1 MRLWAAFLC
10 FVVLYG
16 STLPALAQEV
26 AGEQEATTRIK
37 ALEEERDRLN
47 ERLKGIEAEL
57 RTLQAKRASDEQGA
71 KLEIEGYIAEQEV
84 LQAPYDYATPVMV
97 KGKPWA
103 LAPGKRLPVVG
114 AVWSAG
120 DGYWRVRE
128 GDRTGYVK
136 NMLSKFYRDGTEIS
150 ILERENVLKSLAPKT
165 REELAAALQGKR
177 LVIFGVFPDGPNSAG
192 GSGAKIVYRYLDGR
206 KVIKYLYFTVTPF
219 NSVGDPVAD
228 RISGKSQRRLTVTG
242 PLEAAPLDKKEFHEE
257 SFWDPIWYDNSLSCL
272 RLDKVDVQYIDG
284 STETFSGKKL
294 QDAIF
299 PEFRNGCRV

>member
-1 MRLWAAFLC
+1 
-10 FVVLYG
+10 V
-16 STLPALAQEV
+16 
-26 AGEQEATTRIK
+26 
-37 ALEEERDRLN
+37 EE
-47 ERLKGIEAEL
+47 
-57 RTLQAKRASDEQGA
+57 
-71 KLEIEGYIAEQEV
+71 EV
-84 LQAPYDYATPVMV
+84 LQAPYDYATPVMI
-97 KGKPWA
+97 KGKPWT
-103 LAPGKRLPVVG
+103 LAPGKGLTVVG
-114 AVWSAG
+114 GVWSVI

-128 GDRTGYVK
+128 GERTGYVK
-136 NMLSKFYRDGTEIS
+136 DTLLKLYRDGAEVS
-150 ILERENVLKSLAPKT
+150 ILERKDVLKSLAPKT

-192 GSGAKIVYRYLDGR
+192 GSGAKIVYRYLDGK

-228 RISGKSQRRLTVTG
+228 RISGRSQRRLTVTG

-257 SFWDPIWYDNSLSCL
+257 SFWDPLWYDNSLSCL
-272 RLDKVDVQYIDG
+272 RLDKVDIQYMDG